1 MKFISVRHLRTSP
14 KQVWKSLSDER
25 EMVVTNN
32 GRPIALLTPI
42 SDETLEDTV
51 RALRRVRAMNAV
63 QETQLSSIR
72 KGTNKLTDEDIEA
85 EISET
90 RKARRR

>member
-1 MKFISVRHLRTSP
+1 MKFISVRDLRTSP
-14 KQVWKSLSDER
+14 KQIWKSLPDEK

-63 QETQLSSIR
+63 QDMQLSSVR
-72 KGTNKLTDEDIEA
+72 KGKDELSEEEIEA
-85 EISET
+85 EIVQT

>member
-1 MKFISVRHLRTSP
+1 MKFISVRDLRTSP
-14 KQVWKSLSDER
+14 RQVWKSLSDEK

-51 RALRRVRAMNAV
+51 RALRRVRAINAV
-63 QETQLSSIR
+63 QAMQLASIR
-72 KGTNKLTDEDIEA
+72 KGTNKLTVEEIEA
-85 EISET
+85 EIIET
-90 RKARRR
+90 RKSRQR

>member
-1 MKFISVRHLRTSP
+1 MKFISVRDLRTSP
-14 KQVWKSLSDER
+14 KQIWKSLRDER
-25 EMVVTNN
+25 ELVVTNN

-63 QETQLSSIR
+63 QEMQLSSIR
-72 KGTNKLTDEDIEA
+72 TGKDVPSEEEIEA
-85 EISET
+85 EIVQT

>member
-1 MKFISVRHLRTSP
+1 MKFISVRDLRTSP
-14 KQVWKSLSDER
+14 KQVWKSLSDEK

-51 RALRRVRAMNAV
+51 RALRRVRAMSAV
-63 QETQLSSIR
+63 QELQLASVR
-72 KGTNKLTDEDIEA
+72 KGTDKLTEEEIEA
-85 EISET
+85 EIIET
-90 RKARRR
+90 RKVRRR

>member
-1 MKFISVRHLRTSP
+1 MKFISVRDLRTSP

-42 SDETLEDTV
+42 SDETLEETV

-63 QETQLSSIR
+63 QEMQLSSIR
-72 KGTNKLTDEDIEA
+72 KGIDKLSEEEIKT
-85 EISET
+85 EISQT
-90 RKARRR
+90 RKARR

>member
-1 MKFISVRHLRTSP
+1 MKFISVRDLRTSP
-14 KQVWKSLSDER
+14 KQIWKSLPDEK

-63 QETQLSSIR
+63 QDMQLSSIR
-72 KGTNKLTDEDIEA
+72 KGKDELSEEEIEA
-85 EISET
+85 EIVQT